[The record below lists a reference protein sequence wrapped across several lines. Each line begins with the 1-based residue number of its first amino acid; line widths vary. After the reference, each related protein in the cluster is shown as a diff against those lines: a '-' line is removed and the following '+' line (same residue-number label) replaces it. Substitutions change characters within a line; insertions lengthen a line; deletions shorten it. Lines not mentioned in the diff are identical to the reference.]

1 MGGVRTTRQ
10 AQGKRAHV
18 SRTGIFRRTSRR
30 RFRAVFHRF
39 AKFSAVGAG
48 GVIVQTAVLAVLL
61 RVAEMHYLPATAL
74 AVEASVL
81 NNFVWHRRWTWA
93 DRPGSPAALTLLRF
107 NATNGA
113 ISLIGNLTVMFI
125 LVDGLKVNPH
135 AANLITIV
143 SCSLINFALADRVVF
158 I

>member
-1 MGGVRTTRQ
+1 MNE
-10 AQGKRAHV
+10 
-18 SRTGIFRRTSRR
+18 SRTEISGRLGHSRL
-30 RFRAVFHRF
+30 RAMFYRF

-48 GVIVQTAVLAVLL
+48 GVIVQILTLSVLL
-61 RVAEMHYLPATAL
+61 RVGGMHYLAATAL

-93 DRPGSPAALTLLRF
+93 DRPSSSPALVLLRF

-113 ISLIGNLTVMFI
+113 MSLIGNLAVMFI
-125 LVDGLKVNPH
+125 LVSGLKLNPYV
-135 AANLITIV
+135 ANLITIAV
-143 SCSLINFALADRVVF
+143 CSLVNFALADRFVF